1 MVQNTRNSYEMSVYC
16 INEEVHCF
24 MVYEVLSK
32 KNQKTLACLLLGS
45 IVLAVGINLFIAP
58 NNLAFGGVTGMTIL
72 IQSLTGIPIFVS
84 NFILSF
90 IVILLGWCE
99 LGREFMIK
107 TIIPTVVLP
116 FFLYLTAPL
125 GKYTISL
132 PVSAVM
138 GAVTVGVG
146 VGLTIFAGG
155 STAGPDT
162 IGIVLK
168 KRLNIPITLTMLL
181 IDILVIICGF
191 SIYGV
196 KVAAWSIGVAVL
208 MNITVKCMRNILSQD
223 IIFRYW
229 HNTTCDKV
237 LEFKS

>member
-1 MVQNTRNSYEMSVYC
+1 MVFQ
-16 INEEVHCF
+16 
-24 MVYEVLSK
+24 VLSK
-32 KNQKTLACLLLGS
+32 KNKKDLACLLSGS
-45 IVLAVGINLFIAP
+45 VILAVGINLFIAP
-58 NNLAFGGVTGMTIL
+58 NNLAFGGVTGLTIL
-72 IQSLTGIPIFVS
+72 IQGLTGIPIFMS

-90 IVILLGWCE
+90 TVILLGWCE

-107 TIIPTVVLP
+107 TIIPTLVLP
-116 FFLYLTAPL
+116 FCLYLTAPL

-132 PVSAVM
+132 PVSAIL

-146 VGLTIFAGG
+146 VSLTIFAGG

-162 IGIVLK
+162 IGIVVK

-196 KVAAWSIGVAVL
+196 KVATWSVGVAVL
-208 MNITVKCMRNILSQD
+208 MNITVKFMRNILSQE

-229 HNTTCDKV
+229 HNAKCDKV
-237 LEFKS
+237 LELKS

>member
-1 MVQNTRNSYEMSVYC
+1 
-16 INEEVHCF
+16 

-162 IGIVLK
+162 VGLILK
-168 KRLNIPITLTMLL
+168 KRFQVPVTLTMMV
-181 IDILVIICGF
+181 IDVLVIMCGYR
-191 SIYGV
+191 IYGIKTAV
-196 KVAAWSIGVAVL
+196 WSIGVAIL
-208 MNITVKCMRNILSQD
+208 MNITIKLVRNILSKK
-223 IIFRYW
+223 IVFRYW
-229 HNTTCDKV
+229 HKSKDQHV
-237 LEFKS
+237 LLPFIEGGTLK